1 MTKLVKHCPMPG
13 GEEGWP
19 EFLGLIVGGVSLRA
33 WCRERDVAVSSMY
46 EWMVTSGRRAEF
58 DMAMLSRADTIADEI
73 CDLAD
78 ECLAQ
83 EDFRTSNQYRVAIDA
98 KKWVAAMLNPKR
110 YGQLLAI
117 EQREPPLAPEKV
129 KERVAALRK
138 NLKLVPSGTE
148 G

>member
-1 MTKLVKHCPMPG
+1 MTKLAKACPMPG

-19 EFLGLIVGGVSLRA
+19 EFLGLIVGGISLRK
-33 WCRERDVAVSSMY
+33 WCKERDIAVSSMY
-46 EWMVTSGRRAEF
+46 EWMVTSGRRPEF
-58 DMAMLSRADTIADEI
+58 EMAMLSRADTIADEI

-83 EDFRTSNQYRVAIDA
+83 EDFRTSNQYRVAINA
-98 KKWVAAMLNPKR
+98 KQWVAGVLNPKR
-110 YGQLLAI
+110 YGQLLAL
-117 EQREPPLAPEKV
+117 EQREAPLAPDKV

-138 NLKLVPSGTE
+138 HLKLVPSGTE